1 MFLQENT
8 QISQEMPSQMVM
20 IELATS
26 YWISRAL
33 YAAAKLGIADLLK
46 DGPKSCDHLASSTGT
61 NAGSL
66 YRLMRALA
74 SVGIFALDE
83 QESFTLTPL
92 ATYLQSDAPN
102 SIRAF
107 AISFGEEH
115 YRAWGDIIHSIETGD
130 SAFQNLYGMPV
141 FQYYAQNA
149 QAGKTFDE
157 AMTSVSATDKT
168 EIPGEYDFSSIRKLV
183 DVGGGRG
190 SFIASILK
198 ANPTI
203 EGILFDQPSVIEGA
217 KSVLEAEGVSKRCEL
232 VAGSFFESVP
242 SGGDAYILKYVIH
255 LLDDERAIAILKN
268 CHRAMLENG
277 KLLLVE
283 RIIPPGNEPFWGK
296 FLDIHMLIAISGG
309 RERTKM
315 EYEALFEA
323 SGFKLSKII
332 TTKSNVS
339 VIEGIRL

>member
-1 MFLQENT
+1 MFLDENT
-8 QISQEMPSQMVM
+8 QSQDMPSQMVM
-20 IELATS
+20 VQLATS
-26 YWISRAL
+26 YWVSRAL

-46 DGPKSCDHLASSTGT
+46 DSPKNCDDLANSTGT
-61 NAGSL
+61 NAQAL

-74 SVGIFALDE
+74 SVGIFAENE
-83 QESFTLTPL
+83 QGCFSLTPL
-92 ATYLQSDAPN
+92 ANYLQSNDPN

-107 AISFGEEH
+107 VISFGEEH
-115 YRAWGDIIHSIETGD
+115 YRAWGDIVHSIQTGD

-141 FQYYAQNA
+141 FQYYAQNP

-168 EIPGEYDFSSIRKLV
+168 EVAAEYDFSSIRKLV

-190 SFIASILK
+190 SLIASILK
-198 ANPTI
+198 ANPTM

-217 KSVLEAEGVSKRCEL
+217 LSVMEAEGVSKRCQL
-232 VAGSFFESVP
+232 LAGNFFESVP
-242 SGGDAYILKYVIH
+242 RGGDAYMLKYVIH

-268 CHRAMLENG
+268 CHRAMVENG

-296 FLDIHMLIAISGG
+296 FLDIHMLIGISGG

-315 EYEALFEA
+315 EYQSLFEA
-323 SGFKLSKII
+323 SGFNLTKTI

-339 VIEGIRL
+339 VIEGVPM

>member
-1 MFLQENT
+1 MFLQGNT
-8 QISQEMPSQMVM
+8 QSQDIPSQMVM
-20 IELATS
+20 IQMATS
-26 YWISRAL
+26 YWVSRAL
-33 YAAAKLGIADLLK
+33 YAAAKLGIADLLQ
-46 DGPKSCDHLASSTGT
+46 DGPKSCDDLANSTGT
-61 NAGSL
+61 NAQAL

-74 SVGIFALDE
+74 SVGIFAENE
-83 QESFTLTPL
+83 QGCFTLTPL
-92 ATYLQSDAPN
+92 ATYLQSDVPN

-115 YRAWGDIIHSIETGD
+115 YRAWGDIIHSIQTGD

-141 FQYYAQNA
+141 FQYYAQNP
-149 QAGKTFDE
+149 QAGKMFDE

-168 EIPGEYDFSSIRKLV
+168 EIVAEYDFSSIRKLV

-198 ANPTI
+198 ANHTT

-217 KSVLEAEGVSKRCEL
+217 KSVIEAEGVSKRCQL
-232 VAGSFFESVP
+232 VAGNFFESIP
-242 SGGDAYILKYVIH
+242 SGGDAYMLKYVIH
-255 LLDDERAIAILKN
+255 LLDDERAITILKN
-268 CHRAMLENG
+268 CHRAMVENG

-296 FLDIHMLIAISGG
+296 FLDIHMLIGISGG

-323 SGFKLSKII
+323 SSFKLTKII

-339 VIEGIRL
+339 VIEGVPV